1 MKFRTKLLSAGKT
14 AAGIEVPPKVLES
27 LGTSKKPPVRVTIK
41 GHTYR
46 STVATV
52 MGKYMIGVS
61 AENRLAAG
69 VTPGEMLEVDLELD
83 TQPRELELPADFAK
97 ALRGDARAKKAFEAL
112 SYSGK
117 NRWVAP
123 IANGKTPE
131 TRQRNI
137 DKAMSALRASK
148 G

>member
-1 MKFRTKLLSAGKT
+1 MSAGKT
-14 AAGIEVPPKVLES
+14 AAGIEVPTKVLES
-27 LGTSKKPPVRVTIK
+27 LGTSKKPAVSVTIK

-69 VTPGEMLEVDLELD
+69 VTPGEMVDVELELD
-83 TQPRELELPADFAK
+83 TKPREVEVPPDFAK
-97 ALRGDARAKKAFEAL
+97 ALAKDARAKKTFDDL
-112 SYSGK
+112 SFSGK
-117 NRWVAP
+117 TRWVAP

-137 DKAMSALRASK
+137 DKAMAALRAGK

>member
-1 MKFRTKLLSAGKT
+1 MARLQSRSLLLKQNGWIGQTLQRVPTCDKPKRDRARCQRTSRALHNQSMRFRTKLLSAGKT
-14 AAGIEVPPKVLES
+14 AAGIEVPTKVLES

-69 VTPGEMLEVDLELD
+69 VTPGDMMDVDLEL
-83 TQPRELELPADFAK
+83 
-97 ALRGDARAKKAFEAL
+97 
-112 SYSGK
+112 
-117 NRWVAP
+117 
-123 IANGKTPE
+123 
-131 TRQRNI
+131 
-137 DKAMSALRASK
+137 
-148 G
+148 

>member
-1 MKFRTKLLSAGKT
+1 MRYRTKLLSAGKT

-27 LGTSKKPPVRVTIK
+27 LGTSKKPAVSVTIK

-69 VTPGEMLEVDLELD
+69 VSPGDMLDVDIELD
-83 TQPRELELPADFAK
+83 TQVREVEVPPDFRK
-97 ALRGDARAKKAFEAL
+97 ALDRDARAKKAFEGL

-117 NRWVAP
+117 TRWVAP
-123 IANGKTPE
+123 VANGKTPE

-137 DKAMSALRASK
+137 EKAIKALRE
-148 G
+148 GG

>member
-1 MKFRTKLLSAGKT
+1 MRYRTKLLSAGKT
-14 AAGIEVPPKVLES
+14 AAGIEVPPKVLEL
-27 LGTSKKPPVRVTIK
+27 LGSSKKPAVKVTIN

-69 VTPGEMLEVDLELD
+69 ITPGEMVDVELERD
-83 TQPRELELPADFAK
+83 TQPREVAVPPDFAK
-97 ALRGDARAKKAFEAL
+97 ALDRDARAKKAFEGL
-112 SYSGK
+112 SFSGK
-117 NRWVAP
+117 TRWVAP

-137 DKAMSALRASK
+137 EKAITALRGTKA
-148 G
+148 